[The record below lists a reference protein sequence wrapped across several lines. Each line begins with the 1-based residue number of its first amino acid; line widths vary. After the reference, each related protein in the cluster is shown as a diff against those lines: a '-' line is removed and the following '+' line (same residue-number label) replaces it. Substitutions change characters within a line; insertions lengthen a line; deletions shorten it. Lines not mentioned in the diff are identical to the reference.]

1 LLVSFERTK
10 AVFVIG
16 AAAIFL
22 GVIAIWWYVKRPG
35 SS

>member
-1 LLVSFERTK
+1 MSYERTK
-10 AVFVIG
+10 AVLVIG

-22 GVIAIWWYVKRPG
+22 GVIVIWWYVKRPG